1 MPAHNGYCF
10 DPKTFDINLEG
21 RGKPVPTALV
31 LLLVPLLG
39 ALFLIFMPAIG
50 FFLAAQAL
58 GRKIGYTLAPLL
70 HIAVTPM
77 PAAGEAHLTGHEPKG
92 GGSEKSLEDLDKE
105 IQARR

>member
-1 MPAHNGYCF
+1 MTASKSYYF
-10 DPKTFDINLEG
+10 DAKTFDINLEG

-31 LLLVPLLG
+31 LFLVPILG

-58 GRKIGYTLAPLL
+58 GKKIGHWVAPLF
-70 HIAVTPM
+70 HIAVTQM

-92 GGSEKSLEDLDKE
+92 EGQEDSLEELHKE
-105 IQARR
+105 IQSRR